1 MQDARKYIKGPS
13 DQVLSALYNDLPVV
27 AHFIVAHDA
36 SRTFA
41 DISATPAEKKAA
53 AEFVRT
59 AHEAVVKSHGV
70 EPGRDLIKA
79 AMEGLNAQQYQ
90 DAMRALS
97 AAGIDQTLLRSI
109 AKEQGQTDMESIDNA
124 LKEGATDRMLEVLGK
139 LKTVTTDIKEK
150 GETPQRV
157 SEQGQHYAELSKL
170 VGGSV
175 VEDIKGDPSKAS
187 PDGLKESFYKH
198 YELWNELNGGELAK
212 VRLVRA
218 QQ

>member
-1 MQDARKYIKGPS
+1 MQ
-13 DQVLSALYNDLPVV
+13 N
-27 AHFIVAHDA
+27 
-36 SRTFA
+36 
-41 DISATPAEKKAA
+41 
-53 AEFVRT
+53 
-59 AHEAVVKSHGV
+59 
-70 EPGRDLIKA
+70 
-79 AMEGLNAQQYQ
+79 
-90 DAMRALS
+90 
-97 AAGIDQTLLRSI
+97 ID
-109 AKEQGQTDMESIDNA
+109 DA
-124 LKEGATDRMLEVLGK
+124 LKEGATDRMLDVLGK

-157 SEQGQHYAELSKL
+157 SEQSQHYAELSKL